1 MPGRGVTGDA
11 AAVVVVVVWLV
22 LKHECEPRAAIWV
35 RASYE
40 VDTFHAGAP

>member
-1 MPGRGVTGDA
+1 MPRGVTGDA
-11 AAVVVVVVWLV
+11 AAVVVVWLFR
-22 LKHECEPRAAIWV
+22 KNECEPRAALWV